1 MEVGVGKGGGGG
13 RETEKQWVGG
23 RKGEKERREREMM
36 GGGLRM
42 ERGFNR
48 LSCNASQA
56 INLW

>member
-1 MEVGVGKGGGGG
+1 MGKGGGGG